1 MSKPLSGYTKL
12 MELLQSE
19 SGWNRIR
26 VCSISSNSQ
35 EEMQPEWYNL
45 GATKFDRWFME
56 RDQVLGGG
64 VIDCLDVRLQPMN
77 ISGSLPKDFVSPLLS
92 LCCTSLVHSWSW
104 DEMWTWKHQFFKIIV
119 NMYVSYERLNK
130 LTSLSSTQ

>member
-1 MSKPLSGYTKL
+1 MSKPLSGYTQV

-26 VCSISSNSQ
+26 VRSISSNSQ

-45 GATKFDRWFME
+45 GATKFDRWFMV
-56 RDQVLGGG
+56 RDQVHGGG

-92 LCCTSLVHSWSW
+92 TLNIKDSSISGKPQTHSRAHC
-104 DEMWTWKHQFFKIIV
+104 EHAQAPFLTHFGT
-119 NMYVSYERLNK
+119 NRL
-130 LTSLSSTQ
+130 